1 MKSSKNTTRKMKGA
15 IYKAFIAY
23 GTESDVRAANTFQ
36 TTKCNVET
44 GRKTF
49 KTGLGR
55 WIALYDSINPDVL
68 RAKLNVLDNQVG
80 ESDTKRFIDS
90 MRKPKVDISMQL
102 DLASQAKAEIARYLV
117 ENKKATTGAA
127 NYFLVDCVGR
137 AFGYDDLAAI
147 AGDIKS
153 RGFTEDEMHSVI
165 NLASDRLKVILAAE
179 ESARGL

>member
-1 MKSSKNTTRKMKGA
+1 MKGA

-23 GTESDVRAANTFQ
+23 GTESDVRAADTFQ
-36 TTKCNVET
+36 TTKCNVKT
-44 GRKTF
+44 GIKTF
-49 KTGLGR
+49 ETGLGR

-68 RAKLNVLDNQVG
+68 RAKLNVLDEQVE

-127 NYFLVDCVGR
+127 NYCLVSCVGR

-153 RGFTEDEMHSVI
+153 RGFETGEEDKVLRE
-165 NLASDRLKVILAAE
+165 AGKRLQVILAAE
-179 ESARGL
+179 ESRR